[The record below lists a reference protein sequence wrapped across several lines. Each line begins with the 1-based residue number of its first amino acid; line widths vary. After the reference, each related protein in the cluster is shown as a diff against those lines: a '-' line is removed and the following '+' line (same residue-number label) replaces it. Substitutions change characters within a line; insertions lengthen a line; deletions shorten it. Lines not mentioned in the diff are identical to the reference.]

1 MNWLN
6 DILSVLTLRQAKLLK
21 WFLAD
26 LSSTG
31 YVESDGF
38 RCEWLYGEGDR
49 RTHVKISQPRWEK
62 PFTIQS
68 GQLIALRHELHRH
81 INDLADLEARS

>member
-1 MNWLN
+1 MSWLD
-6 DILSVLTLRQAKLLK
+6 DILSVLTLRQARLLQ

-38 RCEWLYGEGDR
+38 RCEWLHGEGDR
-49 RTHVKISQPRWEK
+49 RTHVKISQSRWEK
-62 PFTIQS
+62 SFTIQS
-68 GQLIALRHELHRH
+68 GRLIALRYELHRH
-81 INDLADLEARS
+81 ISYLADLEARS